1 LLNPDPSRRLTAEQ
15 ALTHSWVTSF
25 AAPTEHDLS
34 GLRENFDP
42 RARWRNAISAARVLS
57 RFGNHKGANNH
68 KDKSVVSSDDEDD
81 DGGGGS
87 TSWRATPK
95 TDNNRPQ
102 QQLSPSSPSLPD
114 DRVPR
119 RGLAGLVAAGATRPV
134 KTTPPPLPLP
144 PSPMSFS
151 DAIKKAKVA
160 AAATAEADKVRDEGG
175 QQAQATTSQPIKTQH
190 VVPRRDNEKGGEA
203 HVASERRAEGDEDEE
218 EDEEV
223 ELRIPGS
230 FDFENHDSGAAR
242 ARAGAVDSFD
252 AVGMLGNLW
261 RRMQVR

>member
-1 LLNPDPSRRLTAEQ
+1 LLSPDPSRRLTAEQ

-34 GLRENFDP
+34 GLLENFDLC
-42 RARWRNAISAARVLS
+42 ARWRNTISAARVLS

-68 KDKSVVSSDDEDD
+68 KDKSVVSSDDDDD
-81 DGGGGS
+81 DGGRGS
-87 TSWRATPK
+87 TSWRAMPK
-95 TDNNRPQ
+95 TDRPQ
-102 QQLSPSSPSLPD
+102 QQLSPSSPD

-119 RGLAGLVAAGATRPV
+119 CGLAGLVAAGSTRPT

-144 PSPMSFS
+144 LSPMSFP

-160 AAATAEADKVRDEGG
+160 ATATAEANKVRDEGG
-175 QQAQATTSQPIKTQH
+175 QQAQATTFQPSKTQH
-190 VVPRRDNEKGGEA
+190 VVPRRDNENGGSA
-203 HVASERRAEGDEDEE
+203 HVASERRAEG
-218 EDEEV
+218 EEV
-223 ELRIPGS
+223 EEEVEEVEVRMPGS
-230 FDFENHDSGAAR
+230 FEFEDHNTGAAH
-242 ARAGAVDSFD
+242 AGTVDPFD

>member
-1 LLNPDPSRRLTAEQ
+1 MGIHLTNFGLRHTTAKGFIRALLNPDPSRRLTAEQ
-15 ALTHSWVTSF
+15 ALTHEWVTSF

-34 GLRENFDP
+34 SLRENFDP

-68 KDKSVVSSDDEDD
+68 KDKSVDSSDDEDD

-95 TDNNRPQ
+95 TDRRQ
-102 QQLSPSSPSLPD
+102 QQLSPSSPD

-119 RGLAGLVAAGATRPV
+119 RGLAGLVAAGATRPT

-160 AAATAEADKVRDEGG
+160 AAATAEADKVWDEGG
-175 QQAQATTSQPIKTQH
+175 TAAA
-190 VVPRRDNEKGGEA
+190 RRDNEKGGEA

-223 ELRIPGS
+223 ELRMPGS
-230 FDFENHDSGAAR
+230 FEFEDHDSGAAR
-242 ARAGAVDSFD
+242 AGIVDPFD
-252 AVGMLGNLW
+252 AVDMLGNLW

>member
-15 ALTHSWVTSF
+15 ALTHSCVTSF

-42 RARWRNAISAARVLS
+42 RARWCNAIRAAARVLS

-68 KDKSVVSSDDEDD
+68 KDKSVVSSDHEDD

-102 QQLSPSSPSLPD
+102 QQLTPSSPD

-119 RGLAGLVAAGATRPV
+119 RGLAGLVAAGGN
-134 KTTPPPLPLP
+134 
-144 PSPMSFS
+144 
-151 DAIKKAKVA
+151 KA
-160 AAATAEADKVRDEGG
+160 
-175 QQAQATTSQPIKTQH
+175 
-190 VVPRRDNEKGGEA
+190 N
-203 HVASERRAEGDEDEE
+203 
-218 EDEEV
+218 
-223 ELRIPGS
+223 
-230 FDFENHDSGAAR
+230 
-242 ARAGAVDSFD
+242 
-252 AVGMLGNLW
+252 
-261 RRMQVR
+261 

>member
-1 LLNPDPSRRLTAEQ
+1 MPM
-15 ALTHSWVTSF
+15 
-25 AAPTEHDLS
+25 HDAVES
-34 GLRENFDP
+34 IRTCPG
-42 RARWRNAISAARVLS
+42 LS
-57 RFGNHKGANNH
+57 RFADHKGTNIH
-68 KDKSVVSSDDEDD
+68 KDSRWSAPDDEDD
-81 DGGGGS
+81 DGRGGS
-87 TSWRATPK
+87 MSWRATPN
-95 TDNNRPQ
+95 TDSNRQQQ
-102 QQLSPSSPSLPD
+102 QQLSPSSPD

-175 QQAQATTSQPIKTQH
+175 QQAQATTSQPSKMQH
-190 VVPRRDNEKGGEA
+190 VVLRRDNEKGGEA
-203 HVASERRAEGDEDEE
+203 HVASERRVEGDEDEG

-223 ELRIPGS
+223 ELRILGS
-230 FDFENHDSGAAR
+230 FDFENHDSGAT
-242 ARAGAVDSFD
+242 RAGAVDSFD